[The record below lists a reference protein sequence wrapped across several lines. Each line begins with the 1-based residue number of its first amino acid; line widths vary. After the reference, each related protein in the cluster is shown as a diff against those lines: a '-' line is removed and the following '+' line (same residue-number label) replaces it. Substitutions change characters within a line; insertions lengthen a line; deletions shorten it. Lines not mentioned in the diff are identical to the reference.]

1 MPISGRARGIR
12 TGWTSRCAW
21 TARGAIQVRV
31 ALVCDWFLPRQG
43 GIELHLRDLALAL
56 RRLGVDARVVTTTR
70 GPELVDEV
78 PVHRVR
84 ASLAPGAGFAF
95 TPGALARVREVIHAE
110 RFDVVHAHASVI
122 SPVAY
127 AGALAGAREGA
138 ASVITFHSMLHRS
151 SFLLGAS
158 EALFG
163 WARGRILLSAVSSVV
178 AAQAAKWIPGAG
190 VCVLPNG
197 IDVPWWR
204 GLTPPTKPDDEIV
217 FVSAMRLSRKKRPE
231 CLLRAFA
238 GAVRFTAGSPALR
251 LILAGDGPER
261 HSLRRMADSLGVG
274 AMVELPGQL
283 PRAELRALYARSHAF
298 VLPSERESFGIAAL
312 EARAAGL
319 PVIAMLAGGARDFIV
334 RGVDGLLARDGQEL
348 ARAISRLAIESA
360 FRAYVAAH
368 NRSVPP
374 AFDWPDVA
382 ALHLKYYGEAAA
394 LRDRTPRTSQP

>member
-1 MPISGRARGIR
+1 M
-12 TGWTSRCAW
+12 
-21 TARGAIQVRV
+21 RV

-56 RRLGVDARVVTTTR
+56 RRRGVDARIVTTTR
-70 GPELVDEV
+70 GPDVVDDV

-84 ASLAPGAGFAF
+84 AALAPGGGFAF
-95 TPGALARVREVIHAE
+95 TPRGLSRLRDVIHAE

-127 AGALAGAREGA
+127 AGAIAGARERA
-138 ASVITFHSMLHRS
+138 ASVVTFHSMLHRS

-163 WARGRILLSAVSSVV
+163 WSRGRILLSAVSSVV
-178 AAQAAKWIPGAG
+178 AAQAAQWIPGAG

-204 GLTPPTKPDDEIV
+204 GASRSPHSGEEIV

-231 CLLRAFA
+231 RLVRAFA
-238 GAVRFTAGSPALR
+238 SAVRFNAGSPPMRLVIAGEGPDRRALR
-251 LILAGDGPER
+251 RL
-261 HSLRRMADSLGVG
+261 ADSLRVG
-274 AMVELPGQL
+274 GMVDLPGHL
-283 PRAELRALYARSHAF
+283 ERDELRELYGRAHAF

-334 RGVDGLLARDGQEL
+334 RGVDGLLVRNEHDM
-348 ARAISRLAIESA
+348 ARAISRLAIEA
-360 FRAYVAAH
+360 PFRAYVTAH
-368 NRSVPP
+368 NRAVPP
-374 AFDWPDVA
+374 DFDWPDVA
-382 ALHLKYYGEAAA
+382 DLHLRYYGEAAA
-394 LRDRTPRTSQP
+394 LRDRTPRASHP

>member
-1 MPISGRARGIR
+1 
-12 TGWTSRCAW
+12 
-21 TARGAIQVRV
+21 VRV

-56 RRLGVDARVVTTTR
+56 RTLGVDARVVTTTR
-70 GPELVDEV
+70 GPEVVDGV

-84 ASLAPGAGFAF
+84 APLAPHAGFAF
-95 TPGALARVREVIHAE
+95 TPRALARVRDVIRAE
-110 RFDVVHAHASVI
+110 QFDVVHAHASVI

-138 ASVITFHSMLHRS
+138 AALVTFHSMLHRS

-158 EALFG
+158 EALLG
-163 WARGRILLSAVSSVV
+163 WSRGRILLSAVSSVV
-178 AAQAAKWIPGAG
+178 AAQAAQWIPDAG

-204 GLTPPTKPDDEIV
+204 AAAATPRSDDEIV
-217 FVSAMRLSRKKRPE
+217 FASAMRLSRKKRPE
-231 CLLRAFA
+231 RLVRAFA
-238 GAVRFTAGSPALR
+238 SAVRFNAGTPAMR
-251 LILAGDGPER
+251 LVIAGDGPDR
-261 HSLRRMADSLGVG
+261 HALRRLADSLDVG
-274 AMVELPGQL
+274 PMVELPGQL
-283 PRAELRALYARSHAF
+283 AREELRALYARSHVF

-334 RGVDGLLARDGQEL
+334 RGVDGLLVRDEHEM
-348 ARAISRLAIESA
+348 ARAISRLAIESP

-368 NRSVPP
+368 NRAVPP

-382 ALHLKYYGEAAA
+382 ALHLEYYGEAAA
-394 LRDRTPRTSQP
+394 LRDRTPRQSQP